1 MRTILGRKTSDF
13 FRLTGVGDVACTT
26 TGVLVGVAV
35 RVGGSVGVTVG
46 VGDCVSLGWSEADE
60 VAFPSIGARAS

>member
-1 MRTILGRKTSDF
+1 
-13 FRLTGVGDVACTT
+13 VGDVACTT
-26 TGVLVGVAV
+26 TGVQVGVAV

-60 VAFPSIGARAS
+60 VAFPSIGAWAS